1 MRNCNCNDGYI
12 MQMQNFS
19 VNDGDGIR
27 TTIFLY
33 GCPLHCIW
41 CCNPENAYCPEM
53 GMPSQDELTNI
64 MPEIRADHRTEVA
77 GDGREIMPQ
86 TETAQ
91 ESHHMTLDKVDKKI
105 SRQAL
110 FYRGNGGGIT
120 FSGGEAT
127 VQQGFLRAMVNRFYD
142 KGYDLSLETCGA
154 FSFDEVKDILQKM
167 SRIFI
172 DLKLFDNKLH
182 RLFTGVSNAVI
193 LKNIRR
199 TAALRVP
206 VVVRIPVIVGVNA
219 FEENIEATCA
229 FLEDLQESCL
239 AGSSMADGQ
248 ESGVADISLEFLP
261 YHRYGMDKYTKLGIP
276 DPDAR
281 YEMLREQA
289 GICWGNSRA
298 ERQMKLRA
306 DSDALQGMMD
316 MGSFPGGFSFAERM
330 EIPSEELL
338 ERYREIAA
346 AHHIRTVSF
355 R

>member
-1 MRNCNCNDGYI
+1 MTEAIRNDGYI

-53 GMPSQDELTNI
+53 GMPSHGDLTNI
-64 MPEIRADHRTEVA
+64 SSEEESLAE
-77 GDGREIMPQ
+77 
-86 TETAQ
+86 Q
-91 ESHHMTLDKVDKKI
+91 ESHHMTLDEVDKKI

-167 SRIFI
+167 SRIFM
-172 DLKLFDNKLH
+172 DLKLFDDRLH
-182 RLFTGVSNAVI
+182 RLFTGASNTVI
-193 LKNIRR
+193 LQNIRQ
-199 TAALRVP
+199 TVALRVP

-229 FLEDLQESCL
+229 FLEEVQGSHP
-239 AGSSMADGQ
+239 AGSSMEDGQ
-248 ESGVADISLEFLP
+248 ESGAADISLEFLP

-276 DPDAR
+276 DPDVR
-281 YEMLREQA
+281 YEMLRKQIEQETEL
-289 GICWGNSRA
+289 
-298 ERQMKLRA
+298 ERKDRNPF
-306 DSDALQGMMD
+306 SK
-316 MGSFPGGFSFAERM
+316 GFFLAERM

>member
-1 MRNCNCNDGYI
+1 MQNCNCNDGYI

-41 CCNPENAYCPEM
+41 CCNPENAYCPE
-53 GMPSQDELTNI
+53 
-64 MPEIRADHRTEVA
+64 
-77 GDGREIMPQ
+77 
-86 TETAQ
+86 Q
-91 ESHHMTLDKVDKKI
+91 EMHHMTLEEVDKKI

-127 VQQGFLRAMVNRFYD
+127 VQQGFLRGMVNRFYD

-167 SRIFI
+167 SRIFM
-172 DLKLFDNKLH
+172 DLKLFDDKLH
-182 RLFTGVSNAVI
+182 RFFTGASNAVI

-199 TAALRVP
+199 TAALQVP

-229 FLEDLQESCL
+229 FLEEVQGSHP
-239 AGSSMADGQ
+239 AASSMADGQ
-248 ESGVADISLEFLP
+248 ESGAADISLEFLP

-289 GICWGNSRA
+289 NGRLENSRA
-298 ERQMKLRA
+298 ERQMEP
-306 DSDALQGMMD
+306 GMIQD
-316 MGSFPGGFSFAERM
+316 MHNVELFPHGFSFAERM
-330 EIPSEELL
+330 EIPSEKLL
-338 ERYREIAA
+338 EKYREIAA